1 MLNAAHHGVVGWPE
15 RCVLVVLAGMVAAC
29 GGESEAF
36 KTYKSFVN
44 AVIRGDCTTM
54 YALTEK
60 DAVAFADLQCK
71 PRSMNLMGKTIDLG
85 SPASYVAGMRPNAT
99 PFNDPIMM
107 ERTIESETRSPES
120 NVVDLVVLEK
130 SFQRRGNLVEP
141 AWLRRHTVSVRKT
154 RGQWKLT
161 RFTEEI
167 LRDYGG
173 EEAERQSTK
182 EKQVK

>member
-1 MLNAAHHGVVGWPE
+1 
-15 RCVLVVLAGMVAAC
+15 VVLASTVAAC
-29 GGESEAF
+29 GVAESDAY

-44 AVIRGDCTTM
+44 AVIRGDCSTM

-85 SPASYVAGMRPNAT
+85 SPASYVASMRPNAT

-107 ERTIESETRSPES
+107 ERTIESETRSPGTGA
-120 NVVDLVVLEK
+120 VDLLILEK
-130 SFQRRGNLVEP
+130 SFQRRGNIVEP
-141 AWLRRHTVSVRKT
+141 TWLRRHTVTVEKREG
-154 RGQWKLT
+154 RWKLT
-161 RFTEEI
+161 RFKEDI

-173 EEAERQSTK
+173 EEAERQSAK
-182 EKQVK
+182 EKQAK